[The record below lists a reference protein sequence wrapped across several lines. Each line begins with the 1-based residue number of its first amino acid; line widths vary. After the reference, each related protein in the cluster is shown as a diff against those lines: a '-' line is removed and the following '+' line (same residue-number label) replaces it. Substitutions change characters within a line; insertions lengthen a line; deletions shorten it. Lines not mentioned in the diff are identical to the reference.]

1 MINGKTEV
9 RMIKDSGPNNM
20 DKWSFGEIG
29 YIDGYGGQG
38 SIAVVIGKKLI
49 MCDTW
54 DFEVI
59 DENTKLVE
67 QIVSGLTNQVGP
79 R

>member
-9 RMIKDSGPNNM
+9 RMIKDSGSRNM
-20 DKWSFGEIG
+20 CKWTTGEIG
-29 YIDGYGGQG
+29 YIDGYGGNG
-38 SIAVVIGKKLI
+38 AIAVVIGKKLI

-67 QIVSGLTNQVGP
+67 QITSGLTNHIGP

>member
-9 RMIKDSGPNNM
+9 RMIKDSGARKM
-20 DKWSFGEIG
+20 DKWSIGEIG
-29 YIDGYGGQG
+29 YIDGYGGNG
-38 SIAVVIGKKLI
+38 AIAVVIGKKLI

-67 QIVSGLTNQVGP
+67 QITSGLTNHIGP

>member
-9 RMIKDSGPNNM
+9 RMIKDNGPNNM
-20 DKWSFGEIG
+20 DRWTSGQTG
-29 YIDGYGGQG
+29 YIDGYAGGG
-38 SIAVVIGKKLI
+38 NIAVVIGKKII

-54 DFEVI
+54 DVEVI

-67 QIVSGLTNQVGP
+67 QIVSGLTNQIGP